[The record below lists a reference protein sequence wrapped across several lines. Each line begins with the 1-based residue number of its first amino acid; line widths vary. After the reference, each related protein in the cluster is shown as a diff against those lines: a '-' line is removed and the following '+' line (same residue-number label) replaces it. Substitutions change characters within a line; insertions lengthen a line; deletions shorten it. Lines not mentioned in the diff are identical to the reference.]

1 MKQLEAIPEQP
12 ANVPGNER
20 RVVPRGKAAWRTAL
34 TSYSF
39 ILPIGVFGLF
49 LLVYPVLYS
58 LALSFRDATVE
69 TIVGGDMP
77 FIGFTN
83 YEQSLTDPTF
93 WQALENTVI
102 FTFCSILFQFTI
114 GFLLAIFFQHRFPL
128 KNVLIALLLI
138 PWIIPVLTAANTF
151 KGLFNEVGPINQI
164 AHLLGLPTVP
174 WLAAPGFALA
184 ATIVANIWIGFPFNF
199 ILLYSGVCNI
209 PPEVYEAARIDGA
222 GYWRRVGHITLPILK
237 PVTVAVL
244 MLGTIY
250 TVKVFDLVFIMT
262 GGGPANTSHL
272 LSTYAYQIGFS
283 IYNYG
288 EAAAIAIV
296 IIAVILTLNL
306 FQLFL
311 QRR

>member
-1 MKQLEAIPEQP
+1 MRQLEAIRARAATGPEADGRVIP
-12 ANVPGNER
+12 R
-20 RVVPRGKAAWRTAL
+20 RRAAWRTAL

-39 ILPIGVFGLF
+39 ILPIAIFGLL

-69 TIVGGDMP
+69 TFVGGDMP
-77 FIGFTN
+77 FVGLSN
-83 YEQSLTDPTF
+83 YEQILTSSTF
-93 WQALENTVI
+93 WQALENTVL

-114 GFLLAIFFQHRFPL
+114 GFLLALFFQNRFPL

-138 PWIIPVLTAANTF
+138 PWIAPVLTAANTF

-164 AHLLGLPTVP
+164 AHLLGIPTVP
-174 WLAAPGFALA
+174 WLASPGFALA

-199 ILLYSGVCNI
+199 ILLYSGVCNV
-209 PPEVYEAARIDGA
+209 PPEIYEAARIDGA
-222 GYWRRVGHITLPILK
+222 SYWRRVAHITLPILK

-250 TVKVFDLVFIMT
+250 TVKVFDLVWIMT

-272 LSTYAYQIGFS
+272 LSTYAYQVGFS
-283 IYNYG
+283 ILNFG
-288 EAAAIAIV
+288 QAAAIATVIV
-296 IIAVILTLNL
+296 ALILSLNL
-306 FQLFL
+306 FQLLL

>member
-1 MKQLEAIPEQP
+1 MRQTEAIPARKTTAPEVQD
-12 ANVPGNER
+12 
-20 RVVPRGKAAWRTAL
+20 RVVPPRKAAWRSVL

-39 ILPIGVFGLF
+39 ILPIAVFGLL

-58 LALSFRDATVE
+58 FALSFRDATVE
-69 TIVGGDMP
+69 TYVGGDMP
-77 FIGFTN
+77 FVGFSN
-83 YEQSLTDPTF
+83 YAQSLADSTF
-93 WQALENTVI
+93 WQALENTI
-102 FTFCSILFQFTI
+102 LFTFCSILFQFTI
-114 GFLLAIFFQHRFPL
+114 GFLLALFFQNRFPL
-128 KNVLIALLLI
+128 KNVLIALLLV

-164 AHLLGLPTVP
+164 SHLLGIPTVP
-174 WLAAPGFALA
+174 WLATPGFALA

-209 PPEVYEAARIDGA
+209 PLEIYEAARIDGA
-222 GYWRRVGHITLPILK
+222 SYWRRVGHITLPILK

-272 LSTYAYQIGFS
+272 LSTYAYQVGFS
-283 IYNYG
+283 ILNYG
-288 EAAAIAIV
+288 QAAAIATVIV
-296 IIAVILTLNL
+296 VLILSLNL
-306 FQLFL
+306 FQLIL
-311 QRR
+311 QRK

>member
-1 MKQLEAIPEQP
+1 MRQLEAIRARAATAPEGDGRVIP
-12 ANVPGNER
+12 R
-20 RVVPRGKAAWRTAL
+20 RRAPWRTAL

-39 ILPIGVFGLF
+39 ILPIAIFGLL

-69 TIVGGDMP
+69 TFVGGDMP
-77 FIGFTN
+77 FVGLSN
-83 YEQSLTDPTF
+83 YEQILTSSTF
-93 WQALENTVI
+93 WQALENTVV

-114 GFLLAIFFQHRFPL
+114 GFLLALFFQNRFPL

-138 PWIIPVLTAANTF
+138 PWIAPVLTAANTF

-164 AHLLGLPTVP
+164 AHLLGIPTVP
-174 WLAAPGFALA
+174 WLASPGFALA

-199 ILLYSGVCNI
+199 ILLYSGVCNV
-209 PPEVYEAARIDGA
+209 PPEIYEAARIDGA
-222 GYWRRVGHITLPILK
+222 SYWRRVAHITLPILK

-250 TVKVFDLVFIMT
+250 TVKVFDLVWIMT

-272 LSTYAYQIGFS
+272 LSTYAYQVGFS
-283 IYNYG
+283 ILNFG
-288 EAAAIAIV
+288 QAAAIATVIV
-296 IIAVILTLNL
+296 ALILSLNL
-306 FQLFL
+306 FQLLL

>member
-1 MKQLEAIPEQP
+1 MRQLEATRARDTTVQNAESR
-12 ANVPGNER
+12 AVLR
-20 RVVPRGKAAWRTAL
+20 RKAAWRSAL
-34 TSYSF
+34 TPYSF
-39 ILPIGVFGLF
+39 ILPITVFGLL

-69 TIVGGDMP
+69 TFVGGDMP
-77 FIGFTN
+77 FNGVSN
-83 YEQSLTDPTF
+83 YQQTLSSGTF
-93 WQALENTVI
+93 WQALENTVT

-114 GFLLAIFFQHRFPL
+114 GFLLALFFQNRFPL

-138 PWIIPVLTAANTF
+138 PWIAPVLTAANTF
-151 KGLFNEVGPINQI
+151 KGLFNEVGPINQVSHWFGI
-164 AHLLGLPTVP
+164 PTVP
-174 WLAAPGFALA
+174 WLASPGYALA

-209 PPEVYEAARIDGA
+209 PQEIYEAARIDGA
-222 GYWRRVGHITLPILK
+222 SYWRRVGFITLPILK

-250 TVKVFDLVFIMT
+250 TVKVFDLVWIMT

-272 LSTYAYQIGFS
+272 LSTYAYQVGFS
-283 IYNYG
+283 ILNFG
-288 EAAAIAIV
+288 QAAAIATV
-296 IIAVILTLNL
+296 VVALILSLNL
-306 FQLFL
+306 FQLLL

>member
-1 MKQLEAIPEQP
+1 MKQLEAIPERP
-12 ANVPGNER
+12 ATPLGAQHRVAPR
-20 RVVPRGKAAWRTAL
+20 RRAAWRTAL

-39 ILPIGVFGLF
+39 ILPIAVFGVF

-77 FIGFTN
+77 FIGFSN
-83 YEQSLTDPTF
+83 YEQSLADPTF
-93 WQALENTVI
+93 WQALQNTVV

-114 GFLLAIFFQHRFPL
+114 GFLLAIFFQNRFPL

-174 WLAAPGFALA
+174 WLASPGFALA

-311 QRR
+311 KRR

>member
-1 MKQLEAIPEQP
+1 MRQIEAIPARSSSATEVE
-12 ANVPGNER
+12 A
-20 RVVPRGKAAWRTAL
+20 RVVRRRKAAWRSVL

-39 ILPIGVFGLF
+39 ILPIAVFGLL

-69 TIVGGDMP
+69 TIVSGDMP
-77 FIGFTN
+77 FAGVSN
-83 YEQSLTDPTF
+83 YEQSLADPVF

-102 FTFCSILFQFTI
+102 FTFCSILFQFAI
-114 GFLLAIFFQHRFPL
+114 GFLLALFFQGRFPL
-128 KNVLIALLLI
+128 KNVLIALLLV

-164 AHLLGLPTVP
+164 AHLLGIPTVS
-174 WLAAPGFALA
+174 WLATPGFALA

-199 ILLYSGVCNI
+199 ILLYSGVCGVPAEI
-209 PPEVYEAARIDGA
+209 YEAARIDGA
-222 GYWRRVGHITLPILK
+222 SYWRRVGFITLPILK

-272 LSTYAYQIGFS
+272 LSTYAYQVGFS

>member
-1 MKQLEAIPEQP
+1 MKQLEAIQTR
-12 ANVPGNER
+12 AAAGPGTEAR
-20 RVVPRGKAAWRTAL
+20 IVPRRKAAWRGAL
-34 TSYSF
+34 TSYTF
-39 ILPIGVFGLF
+39 ILPIAVFGLL

-69 TIVGGDMP
+69 TFVSGDMP
-77 FIGFTN
+77 FIGLSN
-83 YEQSLTDPTF
+83 YQQVLTSSTF
-93 WQALENTVI
+93 WQALGNTII
-102 FTFCSILFQFTI
+102 FTLCSILFQFTI
-114 GFLLAIFFQHRFPL
+114 GFLLALFFQNRFPL

-138 PWIIPVLTAANTF
+138 PWIAPVLTAANTF

-174 WLAAPGFALA
+174 WLASPGFALA

-199 ILLYSGVCNI
+199 ILLYSGVCNVPLEI
-209 PPEVYEAARIDGA
+209 YEAARIDGA
-222 GYWRRVGHITLPILK
+222 SYWRRVGYITLPILK

-250 TVKVFDLVFIMT
+250 TVKVFDLVWIMT

-272 LSTYAYQIGFS
+272 LSTYAYQVGFS
-283 IYNYG
+283 ILNFG
-288 EAAAIAIV
+288 QAAAIATV
-296 IIAVILTLNL
+296 VVVLILSLNL

>member
-1 MKQLEAIPEQP
+1 MRQMEAIRARAATAPEGDGRVIP
-12 ANVPGNER
+12 R
-20 RVVPRGKAAWRTAL
+20 RRSAWRTAL

-39 ILPIGVFGLF
+39 ILPIAIFGLL

-69 TIVGGDMP
+69 TFVGGDMP
-77 FIGFTN
+77 FVGLSN
-83 YEQSLTDPTF
+83 YEQILTSSTF

-102 FTFCSILFQFTI
+102 FTFCSILFQFAI
-114 GFLLAIFFQHRFPL
+114 GFLLALFFQNQFPL

-138 PWIIPVLTAANTF
+138 PWIAPVLTAANTF

-164 AHLLGLPTVP
+164 AHLLGIPTVP
-174 WLAAPGFALA
+174 WLASPGFALA

-199 ILLYSGVCNI
+199 ILLYSGVCNV
-209 PPEVYEAARIDGA
+209 PPEIYEAARIDGA
-222 GYWRRVGHITLPILK
+222 SYWRRVAHITLPILK

-250 TVKVFDLVFIMT
+250 TVKVFDLVWIMT

-272 LSTYAYQIGFS
+272 LSTYAYQVGFS
-283 IYNYG
+283 ILNFG
-288 EAAAIAIV
+288 QAAAIATVIV
-296 IIAVILTLNL
+296 ALILSLNL
-306 FQLFL
+306 FQLLL

>member
-1 MKQLEAIPEQP
+1 MKQLEAIQTR
-12 ANVPGNER
+12 AATVPGTEARIVPRRRAPWR
-20 RVVPRGKAAWRTAL
+20 RVSA
-34 TSYSF
+34 SYTF
-39 ILPIGVFGLF
+39 ILPIAVFGLL

-69 TIVGGDMP
+69 TFVSGDMP
-77 FIGFTN
+77 FVGLSN
-83 YEQSLTDPTF
+83 YREVLASSTF
-93 WQALENTVI
+93 WQALENTII

-114 GFLLAIFFQHRFPL
+114 GFLLALFFQNRFPL

-138 PWIIPVLTAANTF
+138 PWIAPVLTAANTF

-164 AHLLGLPTVP
+164 AHLLGLPTVA
-174 WLAAPGFALA
+174 WLASPGFALA

-209 PPEVYEAARIDGA
+209 PLEIYEAARIDGA
-222 GYWRRVGHITLPILK
+222 SYWRRVGHITLPILK

-250 TVKVFDLVFIMT
+250 TVKVFDLVWIMT

-272 LSTYAYQIGFS
+272 LSTYAYQVGFS
-283 IYNYG
+283 ILNFG
-288 EAAAIAIV
+288 QAAAIATVIV
-296 IIAVILTLNL
+296 VLILSLNL

>member
-1 MKQLEAIPEQP
+1 MRQLEATRAGAATPPEADGRAIP
-12 ANVPGNER
+12 R
-20 RVVPRGKAAWRTAL
+20 RRAAWRTAL

-39 ILPIGVFGLF
+39 ILPITIFGLF

-69 TIVGGDMP
+69 TFVGGDMP
-77 FIGFTN
+77 FVGLSN
-83 YEQSLTDPTF
+83 YEQILTNSTF
-93 WQALENTVI
+93 WQALENTVV
-102 FTFCSILFQFTI
+102 FTFCSILFQFAI
-114 GFLLAIFFQHRFPL
+114 GFLLALFFQNQFPL

-138 PWIIPVLTAANTF
+138 PWIAPVLTAANTF

-164 AHLLGLPTVP
+164 AHLLGIPTVP
-174 WLAAPGFALA
+174 WLASPGFALA

-199 ILLYSGVCNI
+199 ILLYSGVCNV
-209 PPEVYEAARIDGA
+209 PPEIYEAARIDGA
-222 GYWRRVGHITLPILK
+222 SYWRRVAHITLPILK

-250 TVKVFDLVFIMT
+250 TVKVFDLVWIMT

-272 LSTYAYQIGFS
+272 LSTYAYQVGFS
-283 IYNYG
+283 ILNFG
-288 EAAAIAIV
+288 QAAAIATVIV
-296 IIAVILTLNL
+296 ALILSLNL
-306 FQLFL
+306 FQLVL

>member
-1 MKQLEAIPEQP
+1 MKQLEAIETRE
-12 ANVPGNER
+12 AAAPGTEAQI
-20 RVVPRGKAAWRTAL
+20 VPRSKPAWRRAL
-34 TSYSF
+34 APYTF
-39 ILPIGVFGLF
+39 ILPIAVFGLF

-69 TIVGGDMP
+69 TFVSGDMP
-77 FIGFTN
+77 FTGLDN
-83 YEQSLTDPTF
+83 YQQVLASSTF
-93 WQALENTVI
+93 WQALENTVV

-114 GFLLAIFFQHRFPL
+114 GFLLALFFQNRFPL

-138 PWIIPVLTAANTF
+138 PWIAPVLTAAYTF

-164 AHLLGLPTVP
+164 AHLFGLPTVP
-174 WLAAPGFALA
+174 WLASPGFALT

-209 PPEVYEAARIDGA
+209 PLEIYEAARIDGA
-222 GYWRRVGHITLPILK
+222 SYWRRVAHITLPILK

-250 TVKVFDLVFIMT
+250 TVKVFDLVWIMT

-272 LSTYAYQIGFS
+272 LSTYAYQVGFS
-283 IYNYG
+283 ILNFG
-288 EAAAIAIV
+288 QAAAIATVIV
-296 IIAVILTLNL
+296 ALILTLNL

>member
-1 MKQLEAIPEQP
+1 MRQLEAIRARAATAPEGDGRVIP
-12 ANVPGNER
+12 R
-20 RVVPRGKAAWRTAL
+20 RRAAWRTAL

-39 ILPIGVFGLF
+39 ILPIAIFGLL

-69 TIVGGDMP
+69 TFVGGDMP
-77 FIGFTN
+77 FVGLSN
-83 YEQSLTDPTF
+83 YEQILTSSTF
-93 WQALENTVI
+93 WQALENTVV

-114 GFLLAIFFQHRFPL
+114 GFLLALFFQNRFPL

-138 PWIIPVLTAANTF
+138 PWIAPVLTAANTF

-164 AHLLGLPTVP
+164 AHLLGIPTVP
-174 WLAAPGFALA
+174 WLASPGFALA

-199 ILLYSGVCNI
+199 ILLYSGVCNV
-209 PPEVYEAARIDGA
+209 PPEIYEAARIDGA
-222 GYWRRVGHITLPILK
+222 SYWRRVAHITLPILK

-250 TVKVFDLVFIMT
+250 TVKVFDLVWIMT

-272 LSTYAYQIGFS
+272 LSTYAYQVGFS
-283 IYNYG
+283 ILNFG
-288 EAAAIAIV
+288 QAAAIATVIV
-296 IIAVILTLNL
+296 ALILSLNL
-306 FQLFL
+306 FQLLL

>member
-1 MKQLEAIPEQP
+1 MKQLEAIPERP
-12 ANVPGNER
+12 AIAPGGQQRAAPR
-20 RVVPRGKAAWRTAL
+20 RRTTWRTAL

-39 ILPIGVFGLF
+39 ILPIAVFGVF

-77 FIGFTN
+77 FIGFSN
-83 YEQSLTDPTF
+83 YEQSLADPTF

-114 GFLLAIFFQHRFPL
+114 GFLLAIFFQNRFPL
-128 KNVLIALLLI
+128 KNALIALLLI

-174 WLAAPGFALA
+174 WLASPGFALA

-222 GYWRRVGHITLPILK
+222 GYWRRVSHITLPILK

-296 IIAVILTLNL
+296 IIALILTLNL

-311 QRR
+311 KRR

>member
-1 MKQLEAIPEQP
+1 MKQLEAIPERQSS
-12 ANVPGNER
+12 APGTQHREAPR
-20 RVVPRGKAAWRTAL
+20 RQAAWRTAL

-39 ILPIGVFGLF
+39 ILPIAVFGVF

-77 FIGFTN
+77 FIGFSN
-83 YEQSLTDPTF
+83 YEQSLADSTF

-114 GFLLAIFFQHRFPL
+114 GFLLAIFFQNRFPL

-164 AHLLGLPTVP
+164 AHLLGIPTVP
-174 WLAAPGFALA
+174 WLASPGFALA

-222 GYWRRVGHITLPILK
+222 GYWRRVSHITLPILK

-262 GGGPANTSHL
+262 GGGPANSSHL

-296 IIAVILTLNL
+296 IIALILTLNL

-311 QRR
+311 KRR

>member
-1 MKQLEAIPEQP
+1 MKQLEAIPERRATP
-12 ANVPGNER
+12 PGAQHRVAPR
-20 RVVPRGKAAWRTAL
+20 RRAAWRTAL

-39 ILPIGVFGLF
+39 ILPIAVFGVF

-77 FIGFTN
+77 FIGFSN
-83 YEQSLTDPTF
+83 YEQSLADPTF

-114 GFLLAIFFQHRFPL
+114 GFLLAIFFQNRFPL
-128 KNVLIALLLI
+128 KNVLVALLLI

-174 WLAAPGFALA
+174 WLASPGFALA

-296 IIAVILTLNL
+296 IIALILTLNL

-311 QRR
+311 RRR

>member
-1 MKQLEAIPEQP
+1 MKQLEAIREQP
-12 ANVPGNER
+12 TTVPEAQGRVIPR
-20 RVVPRGKAAWRTAL
+20 RKAAWRTAL

-39 ILPIGVFGLF
+39 ILPIAVFGLL

-69 TIVGGDMP
+69 TYVSGDMP
-77 FIGFTN
+77 FAGLSN
-83 YEQSLTDPTF
+83 YAQSLADTTF

-102 FTFCSILFQFTI
+102 FTFCSILFQFAI
-114 GFLLAIFFQHRFPL
+114 GFLLTLFFQNRFPL

-138 PWIIPVLTAANTF
+138 PWIAPVLTAANIF
-151 KGLFNEVGPINQI
+151 KGLFNDVGPINQI
-164 AHLLGLPTVP
+164 SHLLGIPTVP
-174 WLAAPGFALA
+174 WLASPGFALA

-199 ILLYSGVCNI
+199 ILLYSGVSNI
-209 PPEVYEAARIDGA
+209 PAEIYEAARIDGA
-222 GYWRRVGHITLPILK
+222 SYWRRVGHITLPILK

-272 LSTYAYQIGFS
+272 LSTYAYQVGFS
-283 IYNYG
+283 ILNYG
-288 EAAAIAIV
+288 QAAAIATVIV
-296 IIAVILTLNL
+296 ALILSLNL

>member
-1 MKQLEAIPEQP
+1 MRQLEAIRER
-12 ANVPGNER
+12 AATVPDAKGRAAPR
-20 RVVPRGKAAWRTAL
+20 RRAAWRTGL

-39 ILPIGVFGLF
+39 ILPIAVFGLL

-69 TIVGGDMP
+69 TIVSGDMP
-77 FIGFTN
+77 FAGLTN
-83 YEQSLTDPTF
+83 YAQSLADSTF

-114 GFLLAIFFQHRFPL
+114 GFLLALFFQNRFPL
-128 KNVLIALLLI
+128 KNVLIALLLV

-151 KGLFNEVGPINQI
+151 KGLFNDVGPINQI
-164 AHLLGLPTVP
+164 AHLLGIPTVP
-174 WLAAPGFALA
+174 WLASPGFALA

-199 ILLYSGVCNI
+199 ILLYSGVCGI
-209 PPEVYEAARIDGA
+209 PPEIYEAARIDGA
-222 GYWRRVGHITLPILK
+222 SYWRRVGYITLPILK

-272 LSTYAYQIGFS
+272 LSTYAYQVGFS

-288 EAAAIAIV
+288 QASAIAIV
-296 IIAVILTLNL
+296 IIAVILSLNL

-311 QRR
+311 KRR

>member
-1 MKQLEAIPEQP
+1 MRQMEAIRARAATAPEGDGRVIP
-12 ANVPGNER
+12 R
-20 RVVPRGKAAWRTAL
+20 RRSAWRTAL

-39 ILPIGVFGLF
+39 ILPIAIFGLL

-69 TIVGGDMP
+69 TFVGGDMP
-77 FIGFTN
+77 FVGLSN
-83 YEQSLTDPTF
+83 YEQILTSSTF

-102 FTFCSILFQFTI
+102 FTFCSILFQFAI
-114 GFLLAIFFQHRFPL
+114 GFLLALFFQNQFPL

-138 PWIIPVLTAANTF
+138 PWIAPVLTAANTF

-164 AHLLGLPTVP
+164 AHLLGIPTVP
-174 WLAAPGFALA
+174 WLASPGFALA

-199 ILLYSGVCNI
+199 ILLYSGVCNV
-209 PPEVYEAARIDGA
+209 PPEIYEAARIDGA
-222 GYWRRVGHITLPILK
+222 SYWRRVAHITLPILK

-250 TVKVFDLVFIMT
+250 TVKVFDLVWIMT

-272 LSTYAYQIGFS
+272 LSTYAYQVGFS
-283 IYNYG
+283 ILNFG
-288 EAAAIAIV
+288 QAAAIATVIV
-296 IIAVILTLNL
+296 ALILSLNL
-306 FQLFL
+306 FQLVL